1 MSTKHNHLASS
12 PSSSVA
18 ASVETSNL
26 KNRRLYQV
34 WKGNNVHILFTFIF
48 IDHFCIYAAFCF
60 SLIKM
65 KTFCELLL
73 FPCQKR
79 LREEKNSVFEV
90 IGWHRHILSYLM
102 VYGVEK

>member
-34 WKGNNVHILFTFIF
+34 WKGNNVHFFF
-48 IDHFCIYAAFCF
+48 F
-60 SLIKM
+60 
-65 KTFCELLL
+65 LLL
-73 FPCQKR
+73 FFSP
-79 LREEKNSVFEV
+79 LFLLT
-90 IGWHRHILSYLM
+90 IFGIYAFL
-102 VYGVEK
+102 